1 MMKKQSFL
9 FVSCDE
15 AQHICDKAQYD
26 EASSWEKFKL
36 NIRLSYCKITRA
48 YYKSN
53 AMLTK
58 RIKES
63 KVECLD
69 STSKKNMKKE
79 LDKAIKEQAN

>member
-1 MMKKQSFL
+1 MKKQSFL

-26 EASSWEKFKL
+26 EASPWEKFKL
-36 NIRLSYCKITRA
+36 KIRLSYCKITRA

-53 AMLTK
+53 TMLTK

-69 STSKKNMKKE
+69 RASKKNMKKE
-79 LDKAIKEQAN
+79 LDKAIKKQVN